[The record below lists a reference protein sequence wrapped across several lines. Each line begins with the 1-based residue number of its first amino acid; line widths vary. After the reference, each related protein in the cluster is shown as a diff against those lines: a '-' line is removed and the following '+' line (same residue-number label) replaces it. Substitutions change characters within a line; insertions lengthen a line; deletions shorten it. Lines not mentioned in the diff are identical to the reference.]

1 MQTKESIKKIIK
13 LSPEDKKNIVALYYL
28 NRSDQSVQEI
38 AKKYN
43 ITRRYVYK
51 LIKQKENDPETKKYI
66 IQSTQEFTK
75 KNKIIM
81 QQIQEAM
88 LEKLKVDPDAVSFQQ
103 LATSYG
109 ILYDKTRLEENLSTS
124 NNSININIKIE

>member
-1 MQTKESIKKIIK
+1 MQAKEPIKKSFR
-13 LSPEDKKNIVALYYL
+13 LSEQDKKNIAALYYL

-81 QQIQEAM
+81 QQIQDAM

-124 NNSININIKIE
+124 NNSIKIDIKIE

>member
-1 MQTKESIKKIIK
+1 MQSNESIKRIIK

-66 IQSTQEFTK
+66 IQTTQEFTK

-81 QQIQEAM
+81 QQIQDAM
-88 LEKLKVDPDAVSFQQ
+88 LEKLKIDPDAVSFQQ

-124 NNSININIKIE
+124 NNSVSISIKIE

>member
-1 MQTKESIKKIIK
+1 MQAKESIKKIIK

-81 QQIQEAM
+81 QQIQDAM

>member
-51 LIKQKENDPETKKYI
+51 LIKQKENYPETKKYI

-109 ILYDKTRLEENLSTS
+109 ILYDKT
-124 NNSININIKIE
+124 IV

>member
-1 MQTKESIKKIIK
+1 MQAKESIKKIIK

-81 QQIQEAM
+81 QQIQDAM

-124 NNSININIKIE
+124 NNSIKIDIKIE

>member
-1 MQTKESIKKIIK
+1 MQAKESIKKIIK

-81 QQIQEAM
+81 QQIQDAM

-109 ILYDKTRLEENLSTS
+109 ILYDKTRLDENLSTS

>member
-1 MQTKESIKKIIK
+1 MQSNESIKRIIK

-28 NRSDQSVQEI
+28 NRSDQSVQDI

-81 QQIQEAM
+81 QQIQDAM

-124 NNSININIKIE
+124 NNSVNISIKIE

>member
-1 MQTKESIKKIIK
+1 MQAKESINRIIK

-43 ITRRYVYK
+43 ITREYVYK
-51 LIKQKENDPETKKYI
+51 IIRKKKDDPETKKYI

-81 QQIQEAM
+81 QQIQDAM
-88 LEKLKVDPDAVSFQQ
+88 LEKLKIDPDAVSFQQ

>member
-1 MQTKESIKKIIK
+1 MQAKESIKKIIK

-28 NRSDQSVQEI
+28 NRSEQSVQEI

-51 LIKQKENDPETKKYI
+51 LIKQKENDPETKQYI
-66 IQSTQEFTK
+66 IQTTQEFTK

-81 QQIQEAM
+81 QQIQDAM

-124 NNSININIKIE
+124 NNSVNISIKIE

>member
-1 MQTKESIKKIIK
+1 MQAKESIKKIIK

-81 QQIQEAM
+81 QQIQDAM

-109 ILYDKTRLEENLSTS
+109 ILYDKTRLNENLST
-124 NNSININIKIE
+124 NNTSLNINIKIE

>member
-1 MQTKESIKKIIK
+1 MQAKESIKKIIK

-66 IQSTQEFTK
+66 IQTTQEFTK

-81 QQIQEAM
+81 QEIQEAM
-88 LEKLKVDPDAVSFQQ
+88 LKKLKVDPDAVSFQQ

-124 NNSININIKIE
+124 NNSIKIDIKIE

>member
-1 MQTKESIKKIIK
+1 MQAKESIKKIIK

-51 LIKQKENDPETKKYI
+51 LIKQKENDPETKQYI
-66 IQSTQEFTK
+66 IQATQEFTK

-81 QQIQEAM
+81 QQIQDAM
-88 LEKLKVDPDAVSFQQ
+88 LEKLKVDPDSVSFQQ

-124 NNSININIKIE
+124 NNSVNISIKIE

>member
-1 MQTKESIKKIIK
+1 MQSKDSIKKIIK

-51 LIKQKENDPETKKYI
+51 LIKQKENDPETKQYI

-81 QQIQEAM
+81 QEIQEAM
-88 LEKLKVDPDAVSFQQ
+88 LKKLKVDPDAVSFQQ

>member
-1 MQTKESIKKIIK
+1 MQSKESIKKIIK

-51 LIKQKENDPETKKYI
+51 LIKQKENDPETKQYI
-66 IQSTQEFTK
+66 IQTTQEFTK

-81 QQIQEAM
+81 QQIQDAM
-88 LEKLKVDPDAVSFQQ
+88 LEKLKVDPDSVSFQQ

-124 NNSININIKIE
+124 NNSVNISIKIE

>member
-1 MQTKESIKKIIK
+1 MQAKESIKKIIK

-66 IQSTQEFTK
+66 IQTTQEFTK

-81 QQIQEAM
+81 QQIQDAM
-88 LEKLKVDPDAVSFQQ
+88 LEKLKVDPDSVSFQQ

-124 NNSININIKIE
+124 NNSIKIDIKIE

>member
-1 MQTKESIKKIIK
+1 MQAKESIKKIIK

-66 IQSTQEFTK
+66 IQTTQEFTK

-81 QQIQEAM
+81 QQIQDAM

-124 NNSININIKIE
+124 NNSIKIDIKIE

>member
-1 MQTKESIKKIIK
+1 MQAKESIKKIIK

-51 LIKQKENDPETKKYI
+51 LIKQKENDPETQKYI

-81 QQIQEAM
+81 QQIQDAM

>member
-1 MQTKESIKKIIK
+1 MQSNESIKRIIK

-28 NRSDQSVQEI
+28 NRSEQSVQEI

-66 IQSTQEFTK
+66 IQTTQEFTK

-81 QQIQEAM
+81 QQIQDAM
-88 LEKLKVDPDAVSFQQ
+88 LEKLKIDPDAVSFQQ

-124 NNSININIKIE
+124 NNSVSISIKIE

>member
-1 MQTKESIKKIIK
+1 MQAKESIKKIIK

-38 AKKYN
+38 AKRYN

-81 QQIQEAM
+81 QQIQDAM

>member
-1 MQTKESIKKIIK
+1 MQAKESIKKIIK

-66 IQSTQEFTK
+66 IQTTQEFTK

-81 QQIQEAM
+81 QQIQDAM

-124 NNSININIKIE
+124 NNSVNISIKIE

>member
-1 MQTKESIKKIIK
+1 MQSKESIKKIIK

-66 IQSTQEFTK
+66 IQTTQEFTK

-81 QQIQEAM
+81 QEIQEAM
-88 LEKLKVDPDAVSFQQ
+88 LKKLKVDPDAVSFQQ

-124 NNSININIKIE
+124 NNSIKIDIKIE

>member
-1 MQTKESIKKIIK
+1 MQSNDSLKKIIK

-43 ITRRYVYK
+43 ISRRYVYK

-81 QQIQEAM
+81 QQIQDAM
-88 LEKLKVDPDAVSFQQ
+88 LEKLKVDPEAVSFQQ

-124 NNSININIKIE
+124 NNSIKIDIKIE

>member
-1 MQTKESIKKIIK
+1 MQAKESVKKSCR
-13 LSPEDKKNIVALYYL
+13 LNDADKKNIAALYYL

-38 AKKYN
+38 AKKYG

-51 LIKQKENDPETKKYI
+51 IINNRKDDPETQKYI

-81 QQIQEAM
+81 QQIQDAM

-124 NNSININIKIE
+124 NNSININIKID